1 MKTPHAV
8 HRPARLLRQRGKRVA
23 LIAALAVVLLLVLA
37 PTGLADVYWN
47 IGPAPQTPAGGW
59 LGRYPL
65 SHYQLDQYF
74 PGVSVSLFGGV
85 DVSGV
90 PPLIAFCLAQI
101 VWTLTA
107 FLATALITL
116 FTFAFSLDLVNG
128 GGPTGGSGALGPVS
142 QAIHSI
148 YANTLGTPWLVAAIL
163 VTGLWAMWKALV
175 QRRYTETAGALG
187 ISVLYVVLALAIVA
201 QPQRTIAPA
210 SRLSNEVSAAF
221 LSLTNQGNISSEA
234 QAQDGA
240 SEQLFKLLVLDPW
253 SILEFGGTEHC
264 VTQTGGTIRSVPVQ
278 PLSTNAAQD
287 TQLTEE
293 LGRSTEVRAPGKTC
307 IDDLNKYAPHFLA
320 YPFQS
325 PGRNAEYEALKNGED
340 AKLPE
345 SDPAK
350 HNGTYPLG
358 PADEPAAEAMGKG
371 GQYERLLLS
380 IVILAGE
387 LGAWLLVG
395 ALALAVILAQILLLL
410 LLCFA
415 PVALIIG
422 VFPGR
427 GHAFFTGWLAR
438 LAGFLARKAIY
449 SLILAVVL
457 AVCQA
462 LDDATSN
469 LGWLMSFLLQAAFL
483 WGVFLQRNRLVGE
496 LLAATAGLAAARESG
511 ASRLQTLY
519 YATRLSGMAG
529 LLRRHPQRSTGGGAH
544 RPPAP
549 PPTPAP
555 DAPHPSPAATALPS
569 AGDYEVVDAEVV
581 PEGEPVRF
589 DSPGEPPGLPAPSEA
604 PPDSQAGGEL

>member
-1 MKTPHAV
+1 MKTPRLICHPV
-8 HRPARLLRQRGKRVA
+8 HLLRRRKRTA
-23 LIAALAVVLLLVLA
+23 IAATGFAVLLLLVLA
-37 PTGLADVYWN
+37 PAGLADVYWN
-47 IGPAPQTPAGGW
+47 IGPAPLTPAGGW

-90 PPLIAFCLAQI
+90 PPLIAFCLAQV

-107 FLATALITL
+107 FLANALITL

-128 GGPTGGSGALGPVS
+128 GGSTGGSGALGPVS
-142 QAIHSI
+142 QAIHSL

-163 VTGLWAMWKALV
+163 VVGLWAMWKALV

-187 ISVLYVVLALAIVA
+187 LSVLYMVLALGIVA

-210 SRLSNEVSAAF
+210 AALSNEVSAAF
-221 LSLTNQGNISSEA
+221 LSLTNQGNISSESK
-234 QAQDGA
+234 AQDAAG
-240 SEQLFKLLVLDPW
+240 EQLFKLLILDPW
-253 SILEFGGTEHC
+253 SVLEFGGTEHC
-264 VTQTGGTIRSVPVQ
+264 VTETGGKTRSVPVQ
-278 PLSTNAAQD
+278 PLSTNAGQD
-287 TQLTEE
+287 TPLTEE
-293 LGRSTEVRAPGKTC
+293 LGNSTEIRAPGKTC

-325 PGRNAEYEALKNGED
+325 PGRNAEYEALKNGETG
-340 AKLPE
+340 KLPE
-345 SDPAK
+345 SDPSK
-350 HNGTYPLG
+350 RNGTYPLG
-358 PADEPAAEAMGKG
+358 AADEPAAEAMGKG

-395 ALALAVILAQILLLL
+395 ALALAVILAQVLLLL

-415 PVALIIG
+415 PVALIVG

-529 LLRRHPQRSTGGGAH
+529 LLRHHPHGVRVGAPTDPRRPHPPQHPTRQLHHPPPQRS
-544 RPPAP
+544 P
-549 PPTPAP
+549 
-555 DAPHPSPAATALPS
+555 L
-569 AGDYEVVDAEVV
+569 
-581 PEGEPVRF
+581 
-589 DSPGEPPGLPAPSEA
+589 
-604 PPDSQAGGEL
+604 